1 MGLWGFLL
9 VTLLALGIQL
19 PAASGWKK
27 GEKWGSCPPDDGP
40 CLLSVPDQC
49 TGDSQCPSTKKC
61 CYRACFRQCVP
72 RVSVKLGSCPEDRL
86 HCLSPTRHMCSQDS
100 DCMGRKRC
108 CRTACGR
115 DCRDPVRG

>member
-1 MGLWGFLL
+1 TPNSDAISRSALL
-9 VTLLALGIQL
+9 P
-19 PAASGWKK
+19 PAARCGCSLT
-27 GEKWGSCPPDDGP
+27 EKWGSCPPDDEP

-49 TGDSQCPSTKKC
+49 AGDSQCPSTKKC

-108 CRTACGR
+108 CRGACGR
-115 DCRDPVRG
+115 DCRDP